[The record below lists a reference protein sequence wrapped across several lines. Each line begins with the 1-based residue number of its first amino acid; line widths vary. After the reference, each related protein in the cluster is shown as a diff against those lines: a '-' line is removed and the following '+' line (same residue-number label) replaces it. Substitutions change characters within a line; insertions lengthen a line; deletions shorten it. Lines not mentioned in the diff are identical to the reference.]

1 MITLKNTLPHATAT
15 WTNWHFQ
22 TWVVM
27 VLWDCD
33 ARWGAEHA
41 CLGTWGTDFSPGHSA
56 SFVKLS
62 QTPPDVTIPSLHC
75 IQFNIW
81 GFFIC
86 LSLHWIQNALWS
98 LRQLNTC
105 LLKDPF
111 GQSEVGDWKLG
122 WARLYFS
129 ASANLYFSRLVSCTW
144 ILLERAV
151 QNNLT
156 STFFF
161 FERKIPLSWHVTSE
175 AYWEVTNVY
184 SKQAGSLMIASN
196 MHSAVIG
203 YLSLLATIY
212 SCKDCISFCQWGEEL
227 TFIRQCSWFN
237 TLVAAWFV
245 GERKIAK

>member
-144 ILLERAV
+144 ILLEHAV

-161 FERKIPLSWHVTSE
+161 FWKKDTFELTCNFRSLLRSHQCVF
-175 AYWEVTNVY
+175 
-184 SKQAGSLMIASN
+184 QAGRVPYDCLQYAFSSN
-196 MHSAVIG
+196 WLPVIIG
-203 YLSLLATIY
+203 YHL
-212 SCKDCISFCQWGEEL
+212 
-227 TFIRQCSWFN
+227 
-237 TLVAAWFV
+237 
-245 GERKIAK
+245 